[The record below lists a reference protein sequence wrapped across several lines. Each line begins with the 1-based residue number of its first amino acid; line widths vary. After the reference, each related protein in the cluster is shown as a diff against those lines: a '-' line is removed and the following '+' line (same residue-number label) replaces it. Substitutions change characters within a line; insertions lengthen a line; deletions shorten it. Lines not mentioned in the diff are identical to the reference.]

1 MKVIAATIA
10 QRHAVAMKTAARH
23 ATANSPRRGALVMLV
38 FPDAEV
44 LDVCG
49 PLDILGAAGVRAPRD
64 RRRPLLVSEH
74 GGLVRTYPSGI
85 EIASEPL
92 TSVARG
98 AIDTLLVP
106 GGQGVED
113 ALKRP
118 ALLRF
123 VQRHAARA
131 RRVVSICTGSF
142 LLAEAGLLDGR
153 RAATHWAYSEAFRK
167 RYPRVDLDA
176 EAIFVNDG
184 KFYCSAGVTA
194 GMDLALHLVELDH
207 GPALALK
214 IAQRWLLYAKRPG
227 GQSQFSTLL
236 PPRAPSRGTLAELCA
251 WLPANLDADL
261 SVAALA
267 ARMAMS
273 PRHFARVFQAELGVT
288 PARFVEGL
296 RIEAARRWLERGE
309 HSVDSVAGACGL
321 GASERLRRA
330 FLRRLGVNPRDYR
343 SRFESASSVPAARQ
357 E

>member
-1 MKVIAATIA
+1 
-10 QRHAVAMKTAARH
+10 
-23 ATANSPRRGALVMLV
+23 MLA
-38 FPDAEV
+38 FEDAEV
-44 LDVCG
+44 LDIAG
-49 PLDILGAAGVRAPRD
+49 PLDILSAAGARTRQGRQRA
-64 RRRPLLVSEH
+64 LTVSEH
-74 GGLVRTYPSGI
+74 GGLVRTFPSGLRLD
-85 EIASEPL
+85 SEPL
-92 TSVARG
+92 ASATRI

-106 GGQGVED
+106 GGVGVEQ
-113 ALKRP
+113 ALTRP

-123 VQRHAARA
+123 IARQAERA

-142 LLAEAGLLDGR
+142 LLAAAGLLDGR
-153 RAATHWAYSEAFRK
+153 RAATHWAYSADFRA
-167 RYPRVDLDA
+167 RFPAVELDA

-184 KFYCSAGVTA
+184 KYYCSAGVTA
-194 GMDLALHLVELDH
+194 GMDLALHLVEQEH
-207 GPALALK
+207 GSALALE
-214 IAQRWLLYAKRPG
+214 IARRWLLYARRPG

-251 WLPANLDADL
+251 WMPAHLDEDL
-261 SVAALA
+261 SVNALA

-296 RIEAARRWLERGE
+296 RIEAARRYLERGE

-343 SRFESASSVPAARQ
+343 TRFESSPTSPSSTRSKH
-357 E
+357 